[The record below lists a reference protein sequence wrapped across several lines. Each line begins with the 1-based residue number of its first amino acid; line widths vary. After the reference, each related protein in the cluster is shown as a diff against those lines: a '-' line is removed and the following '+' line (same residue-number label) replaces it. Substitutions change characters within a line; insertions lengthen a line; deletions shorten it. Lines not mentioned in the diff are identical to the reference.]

1 MHSSTCSLFIN
12 AGLIWLGSFFPVL
25 YVSRKAYLPF
35 NTCLINTV
43 AKKYWGWL
51 TAPMFNDS
59 SVVPLGWLNCCGLWL
74 RDILLMVIQSDW
86 GTDCA
91 FAKIW
96 ALPSNSVAIEHQ
108 TGFQHCARIKINNR
122 HSSISCPKIQI
133 QLAFKK
139 SFFEG
144 DTNYT
149 ATFFF
154 LGGDLLGYFL
164 VFY

>member
-43 AKKYWGWL
+43 AKKSWGWL
-51 TAPMFNDS
+51 TPPMFNDS
-59 SVVPLGWLNCCGLWL
+59 FVVPLGWLNCCGLWL

-91 FAKIW
+91 FAKIRG
-96 ALPSNSVAIEHQ
+96 LPSNSVAIEHQ

-122 HSSISCPKIQI
+122 HSSISCPKIQMYWLLRKVSLKVI
-133 QLAFKK
+133 QIIQQH
-139 SFFEG
+139 
-144 DTNYT
+144 
-149 ATFFF
+149 FFF
-154 LGGDLLGYFL
+154 GGGDLLGYFL